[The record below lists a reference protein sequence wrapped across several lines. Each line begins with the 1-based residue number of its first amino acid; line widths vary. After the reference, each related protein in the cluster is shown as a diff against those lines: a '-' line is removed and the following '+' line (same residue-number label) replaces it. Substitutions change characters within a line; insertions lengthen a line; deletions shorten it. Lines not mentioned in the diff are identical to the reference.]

1 LEEASCLKI
10 KGNSVKMWHRKLLL
24 MFLITFLFCQYV
36 WANSEGQSLS
46 PKIGPLL
53 KKTIQDASKNT
64 IGKAGGAFSQDKAD
78 SRANFVKVIVVINGH
93 HLKPLPEGLINE
105 LKERVKRLG
114 GHIGDHA
121 FNNVQVWIPIDKIE
135 ELAKWPNIKLIKLPT
150 KPQVNSITSEGGDV
164 IGVTSWHNSGLT
176 GKGVKVGVIDLGFQ
190 GYSSLLG
197 TELPALV
204 NVRVFG
210 GDINSDNH
218 GTACAEIIH
227 DIAPEAELYL
237 AAISDMDVDF
247 HNAISW
253 FESQG
258 VDVISS
264 SIGINLKIY
273 CELAYEALHTFTDIN
288 YIINI
293 LNHYEQSKEQWDYTI
308 NNAISKG
315 ITWSQ
320 ASGNEGRKKWVG
332 WFNDWDKDYYLNF
345 EPYQNYNEIE
355 FSNFTFGKEVYI
367 VLLWGFDTGALSY
380 DDYDLYVTDEFGYIV
395 ASSEIKQSLIPIA
408 AEACRFVP
416 IPGLK
421 YFVWVYQYWA
431 ATQEVGLLLGADQF
445 PNFKHFTPEGTVN
458 LNPPAHNPNV
468 ITVGAVPYYNPYQ
481 IEDFSSQ
488 GPTLEGVIKPDLVA
502 PDGVSTSSYGWNGF
516 YGTSAATPHVAGACA
531 LVKQAHPQWSPSQI
545 KSFLESRAIDLGF
558 PGKDNVYGSGLLSLG
573 NPPLLD
579 IPIPDI
585 KVNESDDP
593 ITLTQSDTLT
603 IIVSLNN
610 NGITD
615 NADWWLA
622 ADTPFGLFFFTFDGW
637 TDAWVPGYQGPLFY
651 LDSFE
656 VLNMPVSGLPAGTYT
671 LYFGVDTD
679 MDGNVT
685 WDSLYYDIVVVN
697 ITE

>member
-1 LEEASCLKI
+1 
-10 KGNSVKMWHRKLLL
+10 
-24 MFLITFLFCQYV
+24 
-36 WANSEGQSLS
+36 
-46 PKIGPLL
+46 
-53 KKTIQDASKNT
+53 
-64 IGKAGGAFSQDKAD
+64 
-78 SRANFVKVIVVINGH
+78 
-93 HLKPLPEGLINE
+93 
-105 LKERVKRLG
+105 
-114 GHIGDHA
+114 
-121 FNNVQVWIPIDKIE
+121 
-135 ELAKWPNIKLIKLPT
+135 
-150 KPQVNSITSEGGDV
+150 
-164 IGVTSWHNSGLT
+164 
-176 GKGVKVGVIDLGFQ
+176 
-190 GYSSLLG
+190 
-197 TELPALV
+197 
-204 NVRVFG
+204 
-210 GDINSDNH
+210 
-218 GTACAEIIH
+218 
-227 DIAPEAELYL
+227 
-237 AAISDMDVDF
+237 MDVDF

-264 SIGINLKIY
+264 SIAINLKIY
-273 CELAYEALHTFTDIN
+273 CELAYYALHTFTDIN

-367 VLLWGFDTGALSY
+367 VLLWGFDTGLLSY

-416 IPGLK
+416 IPGLR

-445 PNFKHFTPEGTVN
+445 PNFKHFTPEGTVT

-516 YGTSAATPHVAGACA
+516 YGTSAATPHIAGACA
-531 LVKQAHPQWSPSQI
+531 LVKQAHPQWPPSQI

-579 IPIPDI
+579 IPIPIVNVLDMGSI
-585 KVNESDDP
+585 LSGGTGIVDHYDFGEFGTPGTMPYIYVQTATASDSPVDVYVKVTYPDGRSAWLYEEAGATIYHKPTETPSPEYSDRVFSEGTVLP
-593 ITLTQSDTLT
+593 ILTWWFNPAYKYLT
-603 IIVSLNN
+603 NTGTGGYEL
-610 NGITD
+610 
-615 NADWWLA
+615 
-622 ADTPFGLFFFTFDGW
+622 PDGVYTW
-637 TDAWVPGYQGPLFY
+637 NIY
-651 LDSFE
+651 L
-656 VLNMPVSGLPAGTYT
+656 LPAGTSISSPDDVAANACASATASVT
-671 LYFGVDTD
+671 LTTD
-679 MDGNVT
+679 RP
-685 WDSLYYDIVVVN
+685 
-697 ITE
+697 